1 MDFTLQRKSAGSVGL
16 WIVLTAFL
24 LIVLSWSIHNEF
36 DHDELEVIHTSWKI
50 YQGEHIYID
59 FFQHHHPLLYYLL
72 VPVIAF
78 NGEQVSTL
86 LITRVILY
94 MLYVCILAV
103 TYLLGRKIF
112 NSTTAAISLIL
123 LSTSLM
129 YTKNAIEVRPD
140 VPQTLFCLISI
151 YFLFVFLD
159 KTKRW
164 SLVASGLAAG
174 IALLFL
180 QKAVVFVFLGT
191 TILLTELYRRKTTFR
206 DLLIYLA
213 FCFLPL
219 GLYLLY
225 LQLNQQLGSYFFFN
239 WILNAHFIDREY
251 PWQTL
256 LVSYQENP
264 FLWLFFIL
272 GLCFCLKTRSQKQL
286 GWAALGT
293 LVFIIA
299 TKKPH
304 QQYFIPLIPLIAI
317 LSAHGLQSLFHQNK
331 RIIFVVLFLASFYPS
346 LVFIDGAFKLNNE
359 EQLQKINYV
368 LSVTKPNDHVYDGDI
383 LFNVFRKD
391 IDFFWY
397 SLDRQDGLETYQS
410 LRPYDYDIYE
420 SIERYQPRVIST
432 YYIQNL
438 ADPRIQNFYQR
449 SANYPD
455 LLLRKSNP

>member
-1 MDFTLQRKSAGSVGL
+1 MSFIPQSNRAWHPAL
-16 WIVLTAFL
+16 WMALAALLL
-24 LIVLSWSIHNEF
+24 LIFSWSMHKEF

-50 YQGEHIYID
+50 YQGEEIYVN

-72 VPVIAF
+72 VPLIAL

-86 LITRVILY
+86 VIARAILY
-94 MLYVCILAV
+94 ILYLSILAV
-103 TYLLGRKIF
+103 TYLLAKKLF
-112 NSTTAAISLIL
+112 NSTTAIISLIL

-140 VPQTLFCLISI
+140 VPQTLFCLISL
-151 YFLFVFLD
+151 YFLFAFLN
-159 KTKRW
+159 KTRMRD
-164 SLVASGLAAG
+164 LVLCGFTAG

-180 QKAVVFVFLGT
+180 QKAAIFLFLGT
-191 TILLTELYRRKTTFR
+191 VILLKELYRKKVVFR
-206 DLLIYLA
+206 DLLICLVA
-213 FCFLPL
+213 CFLPL

-239 WILNAHFIDREY
+239 WIFNAHFLDREY

-256 LVSYQENP
+256 WTSYQENP
-264 FLWLFFIL
+264 LLWAFFIL
-272 GLCFCLKTRSQKQL
+272 ELCFCLKTRSQSQL
-286 GWAALGT
+286 RWIAVGT

-304 QQYFIPLIPLIAI
+304 QQYFIPLMPLIAI
-317 LSAHGLQSLFHQNK
+317 LSAHAIQSFFRQNK
-331 RIIFVVLFLASFYPS
+331 KAIAAVLFLAVFYPF
-346 LVFIDGAFKLNNE
+346 LVFANGAFELSNE
-359 EQLQKINYV
+359 GQLQKINYV
-368 LSVTKPNDHVYDGDI
+368 LSVTKPSDYVYDGDI

-397 SLDRQDGLETYQS
+397 SLDRQDGLETYQR
-410 LRPYDYDIYE
+410 LRPYHYDIYE
-420 SIERYQPRVIST
+420 LIDRYHPQVIST